1 MMILVLFIIFFI
13 AVLLLLTVS
22 RYYKP
27 SKKIQKI
34 IWTYWDNSIP
44 LSVVKLINEW
54 EYLNPSWKVIILTNK
69 NLSRFLK
76 TNELPEKFYDG
87 IETPQYSSDIVRIAI
102 LIKYGGVWLDA
113 SIKLLKSLDWVIHE
127 FNNTNIDY
135 LGYQMPSFTTN
146 KHKPII
152 ESWFIA
158 SKPNTKFLKEV
169 YKEMRSAFGRRE
181 QYVNRVKKL
190 IDLQNIPEKY
200 KVYLCI
206 HVCMQFVLQTTDV
219 HMKKFKLIDAYKDA
233 FFLHGKFNWDSKS
246 VVNYMKTKKFFENK
260 NDLNLV
266 KLRNDERNLL

>member
-1 MMILVLFIIFFI
+1 MVILVLFIILSI
-13 AVLLLLTVS
+13 AVLLLLTVR

-27 SKKIQKI
+27 SKKIPKI

-76 TNELPEKFYDG
+76 TNELPEKFFDG
-87 IETPQYSSDIVRIAI
+87 IETPQYSSDIVRISI

-113 SIKLLKSLDWVIHE
+113 SIKLLNSLDWVIDE
-127 FNNTNIDY
+127 FNKKNIDY

-146 KHKPII
+146 IHKPII

-158 SKPNTKFLKEV
+158 SKPNTIFLKDV
-169 YKEMRSAFGRRE
+169 YKQMKSAFGKRLE
-181 QYVNRVKKL
+181 YVNRVKQF
-190 IDLQNIPEKY
+190 IDLQKIPEEY
-200 KVYLCI
+200 QVYLCI

-219 HMKKFKLIDAYKDA
+219 DMKKFMLIDAYKDA
-233 FFLHGKFNWDSKS
+233 FFLHGKFNWDSKN
-246 VVNYMKTKKFFENK
+246 VVKYMKTKEFFENK

-266 KLRNDERNLL
+266 KLRNDERKML